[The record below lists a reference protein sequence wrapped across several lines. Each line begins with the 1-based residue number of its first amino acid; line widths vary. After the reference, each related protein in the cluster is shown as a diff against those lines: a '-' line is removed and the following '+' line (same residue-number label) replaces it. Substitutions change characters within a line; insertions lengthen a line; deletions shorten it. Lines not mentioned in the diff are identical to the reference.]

1 MRSSLRSTTG
11 TAEAEAEAASGRGP
25 TRPLAPARA
34 PWANAQGFRPSPF
47 GDLDTWIWQGGRD
60 PVVGRTATTRR
71 VEPVYIRN
79 QKWVSCSCRGSQR
92 WVCVSRG
99 AADMAMP
106 QDLGRPKVLLF
117 AVSVVDTVG
126 RKCEHSI

>member
-34 PWANAQGFRPSPF
+34 PWGYAQGFRTSLF

-71 VEPVYIRN
+71 VEPVYMRPCFSEIRSGFR
-79 QKWVSCSCRGSQR
+79 VVVAGRSDAAGISDAQR
-92 WVCVSRG
+92 CYSY
-99 AADMAMP
+99 D
-106 QDLGRPKVLLF
+106 LLF
-117 AVSVVDTVG
+117 PW
-126 RKCEHSI
+126 